1 MSSTAVTTAALTI
14 TVVMLVTWVISLVV
28 KNASI
33 VDVAWGIGFV
43 AVAWMVAARVDGNV
57 DRQFLIV
64 AMTTLWGMRLAVYL
78 FIRNRGAGEDYRYR
92 AMRKR
97 WGSRFPL
104 ASLGTVFIL
113 QGVLM
118 WIVSLPVQLGQV
130 QESPDVGVL
139 AWLGVAVW
147 AVGLFFEA
155 VGDAQL
161 AQFKEDPANEGLVMD
176 RGLWKYTRHPNYFG
190 EITQWWGIWLLALS
204 VPYGLLAIIGPLTI
218 TILITKVSGVPLLE
232 KAYAGRPDWEAYKK
246 RTSVLVPWRP
256 IR

>member
-1 MSSTAVTTAALTI
+1 MSSTAMTTAALTI

-64 AMTTLWGMRLAVYL
+64 AMTTLWGVRLAVYL

-139 AWLGVAVW
+139 AWLGVALW

-190 EITQWWGIWLLALS
+190 EACVWWGFWLIACAAGGWWSIAGPALLT
-204 VPYGLLAIIGPLTI
+204 VLLWARGIRRLERHIGNRRPQYDDYVLKTNAFFPGLHQ
-218 TILITKVSGVPLLE
+218 K
-232 KAYAGRPDWEAYKK
+232 
-246 RTSVLVPWRP
+246 
-256 IR
+256 